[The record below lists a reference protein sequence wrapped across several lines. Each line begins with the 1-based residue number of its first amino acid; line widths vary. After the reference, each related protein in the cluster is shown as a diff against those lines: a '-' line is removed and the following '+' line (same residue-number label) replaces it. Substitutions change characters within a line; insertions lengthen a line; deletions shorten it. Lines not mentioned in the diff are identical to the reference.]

1 MDFTI
6 VICDKRAQLSYQFFD
21 LKFGKLGVDKWCPG
35 PECNKKYKPL
45 INNTIQNNKKE

>member
-21 LKFGKLGVDKWCPG
+21 LKFGKLSNKSDDPLWMGWCYQSCKVNADPPFMG
-35 PECNKKYKPL
+35 
-45 INNTIQNNKKE
+45 

>member
-35 PECNKKYKPL
+35 PEWNKNPKLL
-45 INNTIQNNKKE
+45 INNTM